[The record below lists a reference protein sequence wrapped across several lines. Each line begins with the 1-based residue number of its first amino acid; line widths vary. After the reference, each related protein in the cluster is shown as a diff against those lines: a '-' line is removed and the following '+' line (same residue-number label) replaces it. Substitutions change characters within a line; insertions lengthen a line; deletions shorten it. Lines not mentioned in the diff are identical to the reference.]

1 MAAKTGSRNA
11 LSYGWALGE
20 NNWNTGMDNNL
31 TFLDRFGVHLS
42 FKSVLNTPPGAP
54 AAGDCYVVGAAPTGA
69 WVGKTN
75 QVAVYDDGAWRY
87 GVPRKGWAAY
97 DESTG
102 VRYIFGV
109 DWDDA
114 AVFGSVQL
122 TGGTSTQGTFS
133 WNADEETVD
142 LIQNGAVLQLGQ
154 ETQAHCRNNT
164 GSTLLNGTAVMATGT
179 AGLAGRI
186 KVTPM
191 DASSSSNAKYLIGLV
206 TQDIANGADGK
217 VTVFGKVRGLNTSAW
232 SDGDVLWCDPA
243 VAGGLTATKPA
254 TGLAL
259 PIAFVVNSHA
269 TLGTLMVRVTNVDE
283 RVYTDVDRIN
293 MQIWMG
299 F

>member
-164 GSTLLNGTAVMATGT
+164 GSTILNGTAVMATGT

-186 KVTPM
+186 KITPM
-191 DASSSSNAKYLIGLV
+191 DASSSANAKYLIGLV

-283 RVYTDVDRIN
+283 RVYTDIDRIN